1 MVMFSVFFPHT
12 MGRCLGVAADTT
24 NTEYIS
30 MNSCITRGPPMSV
43 VAFLA
48 LRLLGLVVCWQV
60 ICVYV

>member
-1 MVMFSVFFPHT
+1 
-12 MGRCLGVAADTT
+12 
-24 NTEYIS
+24 
-30 MNSCITRGPPMSV
+30 MSV